1 MSLCDE
7 LKRRDV
13 YKISIAHVIVAWL
26 IRQLANVI
34 LNKIEMPV

>member
-13 YKISIAHVIVAWL
+13 FNISIAHVIVAWL
-26 IRQLANVI
+26 IRQVANVI
-34 LNKIEMPV
+34 LNNIETPV